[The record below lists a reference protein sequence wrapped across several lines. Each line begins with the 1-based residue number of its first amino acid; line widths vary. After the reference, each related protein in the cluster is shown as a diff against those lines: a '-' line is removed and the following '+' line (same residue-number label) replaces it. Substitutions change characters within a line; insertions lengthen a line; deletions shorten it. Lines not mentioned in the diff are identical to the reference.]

1 MTEAKEKKPLFG
13 TKERAQKR
21 KKHQQ
26 AIEKHTHYLVADL
39 LPELTKSHVNISLD
53 RYKRQIVKLLQKIEV
68 DNTSINDLR
77 IARNYLAK
85 FINDGNKDEKW
96 LLDVPPYIHRVQ
108 REKPLRT
115 EKWFQLSKSL
125 NQWVIQW
132 FDALEK
138 RGATE
143 KPLTS
148 EQVLGNTLISAAV
161 FGGLCIAEALAALR
175 KQLLEDNK
183 PLIQTAETTW
193 IDLTFDAKAQAHN
206 EFFNDQSVTLRRWY
220 PDNLTL
226 AWINHFLSLRNS
238 IKTDEVP
245 TAWHLVRE
253 QLAQIDP
260 SFKKTIKSM
269 QQFAESSVGVT
280 EQIDRVRLNQAMVQY
295 LVGKIPS
302 ASLPHLNHNL
312 LVALPSFSAINNV
325 QDELTRIPAVSR
337 MAQSRNHI
345 ALVSNYERVV
355 TMIRACLS
363 PKQKGSNKNT
373 PKAAIA
379 QLQKLEPIQYPK
391 ALSTLIEWL
400 ISLLAENKKVSTVSR
415 YFSAIGKP
423 WLAATA
429 TIDIDDLD
437 SEDFESL
444 YCDILDTQL
453 SEKNR
458 HYVAGRFNQFHLY
471 LSRNHDLPLLTSS
484 LDDTTSHSR
493 PFIRAAFI
501 PEQAFEAFMQSVG
514 KMSATHRKKQSLQCL
529 YIIAFR
535 CGLRR
540 GELLKLRLQDV
551 ESSSE
556 RWLFVRNNRYG
567 NNKSSSALRK
577 VPLSALM
584 TMEEA
589 KLFEDYLA
597 YKKSLDNSSQALL
610 FAQEQ
615 SAHIPLDGNY
625 ISTLAKTL
633 LLKITGFPFIFHHF
647 RHSALSRLQILLED
661 DKKLMKEIINYPEEQ
676 IKKIKRMLGGFDN
689 HEVKR
694 DIYWA
699 LAGFAGHLT
708 PETTFS
714 NYLHFTD
721 RIVANKLKGAQHLLS
736 INLFKQISGLSSNT
750 ITRAIGGK
758 VLVEKS
764 TDINLFANTLYKR
777 LEKYSQKI
785 SLSESNLNDKHN
797 VQNEK
802 DVYLND
808 RQAPSAEICFAVLQ
822 AAEKKA
828 TMHELALRF
837 NLEEELINRWLTKA
851 KDIAS
856 LMTSKN
862 KSRIFSRYKTTTPI
876 GEPLAPSTP
885 QSNEELLEAA
895 SAIEKLRTIYP
906 NNKEKIKWCI
916 DYYLKNTNT
925 SKPGIAFSLPKDLE
939 RYLDIVVQ
947 IFPKNRWRLKL
958 SSAKNE
964 EASELLKQWKAKSYN
979 VPIALDTNQV
989 LGKEQ
994 YPKGKLTLTLSH
1006 PLEDKL
1012 IKKQEVNQYST
1023 NVLTYIFHLL
1033 WIMI

>member
-1 MTEAKEKKPLFG
+1 MTKAQEKKTLFG
-13 TKERAQKR
+13 TKERAHKR
-21 KKHQQ
+21 RKQQQ
-26 AIEKHTHYLVADL
+26 AIEKHTHYLIADL
-39 LPELTKSHVNISLD
+39 LPELTKSHVKISSD

-85 FINDGNKDEKW
+85 FINDGNKNEKW
-96 LLDVPPYIHRVQ
+96 LLAVPPYIYRVQ

-115 EKWFQLSKSL
+115 EKWFKLSKSL

-132 FDALEK
+132 FDVLQK

-148 EQVLGNTLISAAV
+148 EQVLGNTLISAAF

-175 KQLLEDNK
+175 KQLLEEYK
-183 PLIQTAETTW
+183 PLTQAGETIW
-193 IDLTFDAKAQAHN
+193 MDLTFDAKAQAHN
-206 EFFNDQSVTLRRWY
+206 EFFNDQSITLRRWY

-226 AWINHFLSLRNS
+226 AWINHFLNLRNTV
-238 IKTDEVP
+238 KAEVP
-245 TAWHLVRE
+245 AAWHLVRE
-253 QLAQIDP
+253 QLTHIDQ
-260 SFKKTIKSM
+260 SFKKSVKSL
-269 QQFAESSVGVT
+269 QKFVECAVGVT
-280 EQIDRVRLNQAMVQY
+280 EQIEGVRLNQALVQY

-302 ASLPHLNHNL
+302 ASLPHLNYRI
-312 LVALPSFSAINNV
+312 LVSQPSFSAINNV
-325 QDELTRIPAVSR
+325 QDQLTRIPAANRLS
-337 MAQSRNHI
+337 QSRNHI
-345 ALVSNYERVV
+345 DLASNYERAV

-363 PKQKGSNKNT
+363 PKQNGSNKNT

-379 QLQKLEPIQYPK
+379 QLQKLDPIQYPK
-391 ALSTLIEWL
+391 PLSTLIEWF
-400 ISLLAENKKVSTVSR
+400 ISLLVENKKVSTVSR
-415 YFSAIGKP
+415 YFSAIGKA

-444 YCDILDTQL
+444 YCDILDTQI

-458 HYVAGRFNQFHLY
+458 RYMAGRFNQFHLY
-471 LSRNHDLPLLTSS
+471 LSRNHDLPVLTSS
-484 LDDTTSHSR
+484 LDDTSSHSR
-493 PFIRAAFI
+493 PFIRSGFI
-501 PEQAFEAFMQSVG
+501 PEQAFAAFMQSIG
-514 KMSATHRKKQSLQCL
+514 KMSETHRKKQSLQCL

-584 TMEEA
+584 TMEEV

-597 YKKSLDNSSQALL
+597 YKRSLDNSSQALL
-610 FAQEQ
+610 FSQDQ

-625 ISTLAKTL
+625 VSTLAKTL
-633 LLKITGFPFIFHHF
+633 LSQITDFPFIFHHF
-647 RHSALSRLQILLED
+647 RHTALSRIQILLED
-661 DKKLMKEIINYPEEQ
+661 DKELIKEVISYPEEQ
-676 IKKIKRMLGGFDN
+676 IKKIKRTLGGFDN

-721 RIVANKLKGAQHLLS
+721 RIAANKLKGAQHLLS
-736 INLFKQISGLSSNT
+736 INLLKQISSFSSNI
-750 ITRAIGGK
+750 ITRTIGDK
-758 VLVEKS
+758 ALTENSV
-764 TDINLFANTLYKR
+764 DINLFANTLYKR
-777 LEKYSQKI
+777 LEKYSQNSAPFETK
-785 SLSESNLNDKHN
+785 LNDTDNTQNDN
-797 VQNEK
+797 V
-802 DVYLND
+802 VYLRN
-808 RQAPSAEICFAVLQ
+808 QHKPNPKVCLAVLQ

-828 TMHELALRF
+828 TMHELVLRF

-851 KDIAS
+851 KDIAK

-862 KSRIFSRYKTTTPI
+862 KSRIFSRYKAGTPI
-876 GEPLAPSTP
+876 GEALAPSTP
-885 QSNEELLEAA
+885 QSNKELLEADL
-895 SAIEKLRTIYP
+895 AIDKLRSLYKE
-906 NNKEKIKWCI
+906 NKSQINWI
-916 DYYLKNTNT
+916 INYFINNTNT
-925 SKPGIAFSLPKDLE
+925 SKPGIVFSSPEELE
-939 RYLDIVVQ
+939 LYLGILVQ
-947 IFPKNRWRLKL
+947 IFPKNRWRLRL
-958 SSAKNE
+958 SPAKSKE
-964 EASELLKQWKAKSYN
+964 TSELLKQWKAKSHN
-979 VPIALDTNQV
+979 IPIAIETSKV
-989 LGKEQ
+989 LGKNK
-994 YPKGKLTLTLSH
+994 YPEGRLTVILSH
-1006 PLEDKL
+1006 PSEDDL
-1012 IKKQEVNQYST
+1012 KKEQGVNHYST